1 MSRKKYELKDIV
13 PPLELCKL
21 IPAGE
26 FEDSVLVWVFDH
38 QKARKYFPETQEDN
52 QFFYVENREFVED
65 TIMSF
70 AKCGVGNWINRPPM
84 ISAPTLA
91 EIFRVLPE
99 TIDTPEDEFCVLSL
113 MPSRDDDEED
123 MFWIGYN
130 NTNGKDANPATA
142 ALRLW
147 LKVKGNGDVR

>member
-1 MSRKKYELKDIV
+1 MSELKDIV
-13 PPLELCKL
+13 PPLELCEQ

-26 FEDSVLVWVFDH
+26 FEDSVLVWRERIGNISRDDRVKIREPEDISY
-38 QKARKYFPETQEDN
+38 KVESAEVNYFP
-52 QFFYVENREFVED
+52 
-65 TIMSF
+65 
-70 AKCGVGNWINRPPM
+70 
-84 ISAPTLA
+84 APTLA

-147 LKVKGNGDVR
+147 LAMREEEEQP

>member
-1 MSRKKYELKDIV
+1 MSELKDIV
-13 PPLELCKL
+13 PPLELCKR

-52 QFFYVENREFVED
+52 RFFYVENREFVED

-91 EIFRVLPE
+91 EILAKLPF
-99 TIDTPEDEFCVLSL
+99 TDGSNRTPICCGRWVDDLSIWVVGYRNIDELRKTDK
-113 MPSRDDDEED
+113 
-123 MFWIGYN
+123 N
-130 NTNGKDANPATA
+130 NPAAA

-147 LKVKGNGDVR
+147 LKVKGSSNE